1 MTESTSPN
9 ANAAHHTDDHTD
21 DHAASHHAA
30 PPSRPVPHP
39 ASFPIRRVADVM
51 TSPARTA
58 KPSETVAEAAARMRA
73 DRVGS
78 LVAIESGLPVGILT
92 ERDLLEAATS
102 GADFSRACVSEFMT
116 PRPDTV
122 NSTTSV
128 GDALDRLQAGG
139 YRHIPVVDEGR
150 LVGVLSMRDLLR
162 VVDIRPAPGGPVDVP
177 RGLKGV
183 VVTETRVGDVRGL
196 EGFYHYR
203 EYSAIELAERCSLEE
218 VWHLMIEGHLP
229 NEEEA
234 AAFAQETLPLRRI
247 PDSLRSLLP
256 EIARAGES
264 FLPLDGLRSALS
276 IACSD
281 RGMRP
286 HLDISTAELRAD
298 ALFATSLAPTLLAAL
313 HRLREGKQ
321 PIEPDPEL
329 GIAANYLYM
338 IQGEKPSPSFARG
351 VEQYMISTIDH
362 GFNASTFTARVIAGT
377 GADLGACV
385 CGAIGALS
393 GPLHGGAPSRALD
406 TLDAIGSPENID
418 AWVRPRVEAGE
429 RMMGFGHPV
438 YRTEDPR
445 SRMLKGIALF
455 LAEEVRASGRGDA
468 ANVAFATQ
476 VEARIVEIL
485 AELKP
490 GREIY
495 ANVEFYAGVVMELCG
510 LPRQMFTPTFASSRV
525 IGWCAHIL
533 EQAAEGKIIRP
544 SARYVGA
551 LPPVVVPPMSER

>member
-1 MTESTSPN
+1 MSDATPATHPTTR
-9 ANAAHHTDDHTD
+9 ATP
-21 DHAASHHAA
+21 HA
-30 PPSRPVPHP
+30 PTFPV
-39 ASFPIRRVADVM
+39 RRVVDVM
-51 TSPARTA
+51 TAPAQIA
-58 KPSETVAEAAARMRA
+58 KPTETVAEAAARMRA
-73 DRVGS
+73 DHVGS
-78 LVAIESGLPVGILT
+78 LVVTEGGPPIGILT

-102 GADFSRACVSEFMT
+102 GADFSSACVSEFMT

-122 NSTTSV
+122 SPSTSV

-139 YRHIPVVDEGR
+139 YRHIPVVEGDV
-150 LVGVLSMRDLLR
+150 LVGVLSMRDLMQ

-183 VVTETRVGDVRGL
+183 IVTETEVGDVRGL

-218 VWHLMIEGHLP
+218 VWHLMIEGRLP
-229 NEEEA
+229 SAREA
-234 AAFAQETLPLRRI
+234 EDFEMETRPLRSI
-247 PDSLRSLLP
+247 PEALRSLLP
-256 EIARAGES
+256 VIAAAGET

-276 IACSD
+276 IACSN
-281 RGMRP
+281 RGMKP
-286 HLDISTAELRAD
+286 HLDISREQLRND

-313 HRLREGKQ
+313 HRLREGNE
-321 PIEPDPEL
+321 PIEPDPTL

-338 IQGEKPSPSFARG
+338 IHGEVPAPSFARG

-406 TLDAIGSPENID
+406 TLDAIGTPDRID
-418 AWVRPRVEAGE
+418 GWVRPRIAAGE
-429 RMMGFGHPV
+429 RMMGSGHAV

-445 SRMLKGIALF
+445 SRMLKGIALS
-455 LAEEVRASGRGDA
+455 LAEEARASGRGGA
-468 ANVAFATQ
+468 ENVAFATE

-495 ANVEFYAGVVMELCG
+495 ANVEFYAGVVMEMCG

-525 IGWCAHIL
+525 IGWCAHVL

-551 LPPVVVPPMSER
+551 LPPAPVPEMKDRYNKVLQRRPG